1 MANNTIDE
9 KDLEN
14 VSGGAFNLED
24 YYSKNEQIHAVELAR
39 IFKDRGGNLA
49 DFTLYM
55 RTPEA
60 IRKFGTYDPDYK
72 HYIFLIN
79 WAWEFVN
86 K

>member
-1 MANNTIDE
+1 MANNIVEE

-14 VSGGAFNLED
+14 VSGGTFKLEE
-24 YYSKNEQIHAVELAR
+24 YYSKAEHIYAVELAKS
-39 IFKDRGGNLA
+39 FKERGGNLA

-60 IRKFGTYDPDYK
+60 IRKFGTYDPGYE